1 MSRVFK
7 AAGARMSRLMLFDLR
22 IPTFGLLVLAAALLI
37 AVRPASAQNG
47 SALQWSVTPYLWA
60 TKTRYDL
67 TLRDQNLGSAEI
79 SFDELLDITDQSF
92 MIDVEVG
99 RGRWSAL
106 ADIAYLSMSDTDE
119 RALLTIASRNKQTF
133 IDLAGAYWPNGIGSP
148 LSFFGGVRATM
159 FDDRYQFLLND
170 QLLAERRSSKDYYDV
185 LLGVRYR
192 FELSDRWNL
201 LTNGNVSFGD
211 SEGTLVARA
220 FFAYSLGGQDRYQV
234 LFGYQYKEAD
244 FKSGDLTTDYTYG
257 GPGAGFSFR
266 F

>member
-1 MSRVFK
+1 MWRGSE
-7 AAGARMSRLMLFDLR
+7 AGAATEYRQTFFDLR
-22 IPTFGLLVLAAALLI
+22 VPTFGLLVLAAALLI
-37 AVRPASAQNG
+37 AAPPASAQG
-47 SALQWSVTPYLWA
+47 DSKVQWSVTPYLWA
-60 TKTRYDL
+60 SNTVADL
-67 TLRDQNLGSAEI
+67 RFRDQGLGSSEL

-92 MIDVEVG
+92 QIAVEAG
-99 RGRWSAL
+99 RGRWSGL
-106 ADIAYLSMSDTDE
+106 ADITYLSMSDTDE
-119 RALLTIASRNKQTF
+119 RALLSIASRNKQTF

-148 LSFFGGVRATM
+148 LSLFAGVRASM

-192 FELSDRWNL
+192 FELGDRWNL
-201 LTNGNVSFGD
+201 LTNGNISFGD

-220 FFAYSLGGQDRYQV
+220 FFAYSLGGQDRYQI

-244 FKSGDLTTDYTYG
+244 FKSGDLSTDYTYG
-257 GPGAGFSFR
+257 GPAAGFNFR

>member
-1 MSRVFK
+1 
-7 AAGARMSRLMLFDLR
+7 
-22 IPTFGLLVLAAALLI
+22 
-37 AVRPASAQNG
+37 
-47 SALQWSVTPYLWA
+47 
-60 TKTRYDL
+60 
-67 TLRDQNLGSAEI
+67 
-79 SFDELLDITDQSF
+79 

-106 ADIAYLSMSDTDE
+106 VDVAYLSMSDTDE
-119 RALLTIASRNKQTF
+119 RTLLTIASRNKQTF

-159 FDDRYQFLLND
+159 FDDRYQFLLGD

-192 FELSDRWNL
+192 FELGERWNL

-220 FFAYSLGGQDRYQV
+220 FFAYSLGGEDRYQI

-244 FKSGDLTTDYTYG
+244 FKSGNLRTDYTYG
-257 GPGAGFSFR
+257 GPGAGFNFR